1 MSKGRINYIPALR
14 YKWLSPIFDPFIRLT
29 MPEYTFK
36 SHLIRQADIQ
46 KHSRVLDLGCGT
58 GTLLILLKETYPEAE
73 VFGIDADERI
83 IEIARTKINK
93 LGLSIILNKGIASRL
108 PYPDN
113 SFDVILSSLVFHHL
127 TRSNKELAF
136 REAYRVLRP
145 GGQLHIADFGKPA
158 NVLMYLISLVMKNLE
173 EVRDNYKGLLPR
185 LFCEAGFNQVEV
197 TAQYSTLFGTMCLHK
212 GCKPVK
218 EPRKKTS

>member
-1 MSKGRINYIPALR
+1 M
-14 YKWLSPIFDPFIRLT
+14 
-29 MPEYTFK
+29 
-36 SHLIRQADIQ
+36 
-46 KHSRVLDLGCGT
+46 
-58 GTLLILLKETYPEAE
+58 
-73 VFGIDADERI
+73 FGIDADERI
-83 IEIARTKINK
+83 IEIARTKVNK
-93 LGLSIILNKGIASRL
+93 LGLSIMLEKGIASKL
-108 PYPDN
+108 PYLDN

-173 EVRDNYKGLLPR
+173 EVRDNYKGLLPH
-185 LFCEAGFNQVEV
+185 LFREAGFNQVEV

-212 GCKPVK
+212 GCKPVQ
-218 EPRKKTS
+218 EAREQTTIDT